1 MDLSVRRIAVACI
14 LPVVLVTLL
23 ATAWAGWY
31 VGAERGTVAA
41 LGGQATL
48 QASTTEALS
57 ALSAEI
63 YALDTLGALPDEVPE
78 ELDPYLTDSMSLG
91 AGGRTLLETADRRG
105 AAALERLADAD
116 APMRDSTRRALT
128 RMAEE
133 DLARAAI
140 GRMPDGASVA
150 DYADAV
156 TELQASFA
164 SAPASTQAAVDALVR
179 LGESPPPWRRPGFVG
194 ALAVLWVATI
204 AAAVVIGRSVA
215 RRLRRAGE
223 RLAAE
228 REHIEEL
235 SRRNSRLL
243 EIVDASRRVASG
255 TDMESVADAVATE
268 AASLLAAPAVAVY
281 LLDGAVATPVGS
293 AGGLTLEPTG
303 AAGGMLGRALDTG
316 APALGVVSSDPALP
330 GMSPV
335 AVLAAPLIAGRR
347 ITGAIVVG
355 RDPGRPLDDHDA
367 MELRLLGLAAATAIE
382 GARAHRSATAL
393 ALTDALTG
401 LGNRRR
407 LDDDL
412 ARACAPGAPRP
423 VGLVMIDV
431 DHFKNYNDAH
441 GHPAGDEV
449 LRGVAALVAAN
460 VREQDVVYRFG
471 GEELCAILPGAG
483 PAEASGVAER
493 VRAAVA
499 AHDFPGGAA
508 QPAGRITVSAGVACE
523 DGPEGARLMAAADAA
538 LYRAKREGRDRV
550 VTAT

>member
-1 MDLSVRRIAVACI
+1 MDLSARRVAVACI
-14 LPVVLVTLL
+14 LPVILVTLL
-23 ATAWAGWY
+23 ASAWAGWY
-31 VGAERGTVAA
+31 VGEDRGTVAE
-41 LGGQATL
+41 LGGQASL

-57 ALSAEI
+57 ALSSEV
-63 YALDTLGALPDEVPE
+63 YALDGLGALPDDVPD
-78 ELDPYLTDSMSLG
+78 ELAPYLTDAMEL
-91 AGGRTLLETADRRG
+91 AGSGRTFLELADRRG
-105 AAALERLADAD
+105 AEALERLDAAD
-116 APMRDSTRRALT
+116 APLRDSTRRALA
-128 RMAEE
+128 RMEEE
-133 DLARAAI
+133 DLARAAV
-140 GRMPDGASVA
+140 GRMPAGTSVN
-150 DYADAV
+150 DYADAI

-179 LGESPPPWRRPGFVG
+179 LGESPSPWQRPGFVG
-194 ALAVLWVATI
+194 ALAALWLVTI
-204 AAAVVIGRSVA
+204 AAAALIGRSVA

-223 RLAAE
+223 SLDAE
-228 REHIEEL
+228 RARMEEL
-235 SRRNSRLL
+235 RRRNGRLL

-255 TDMESVADAVATE
+255 TDMESVADAVAAE
-268 AASLLAAPAVAVY
+268 AAALLDAPAAAVY

-293 AGGLTLEPTG
+293 AGDLSLCPID
-303 AAGGMLGRALDTG
+303 AGGGILGRALDTG

-347 ITGAIVVG
+347 IMGAIVVG
-355 RDPGRPLDDHDA
+355 REAGAPLDDQHA
-367 MELRLLGLAAATAIE
+367 MELRLIGLAAATAIE

-393 ALTDALTG
+393 AFTDALTG

-431 DHFKNYNDAH
+431 DHFKSYNDTH

-449 LRGVAALVAAN
+449 LRGVSAIVAAN

-483 PAEASGVAER
+483 PAEAAHVAER

-499 AHDFPGGAA
+499 AHTFPGGSA
-508 QPAGRITVSAGVACE
+508 QPGGRVTVSAGVACE

-550 VTAT
+550 VTAA